1 MTNQMLT
8 QKIEAAVE
16 ALKQGKLII
25 VSDSLDREAEGDMVG
40 LAEYVSPENVNT
52 MVTKARGLLCVPMS
66 AVVAQRLGLKPMVT
80 DATDA
85 YGTAFTVSTDARTTT
100 TGISAYDRA
109 ATIAALAKTDSRFDD
124 FYHPGHIFPL
134 IARDNGVLER
144 DGHTEAA
151 VDLARL
157 AGSQPVA
164 YICEILK
171 KDGMMARRKDLKA
184 YAEGTQTPLITI
196 EELQQYRQFKT
207 IETIANVALPT
218 RYGTFKMK
226 ALKTSE
232 DGEPTL
238 LITKGDLHGTTP
250 LLLRLHSEC
259 LTGDVFGSKRCD
271 CGAQLAES
279 LKRIEQAGRG
289 AVLYLRQEGRGIGLA
304 NKLKAYELQEQGL
317 DTVEANLHL
326 GLPADDRNYGL
337 AAAILRQEGVTT
349 VNLMT
354 NNPDK
359 IKQLA
364 QYGIRVNQ
372 RIPLEAGLTQ
382 ENEAYL
388 KTKKNKFHH
397 LLREVN

>member
-1 MTNQMLT
+1 MTNQALT
-8 QKIEAAVE
+8 QKIEAAIKH
-16 ALKQGKLII
+16 LKQGKLII
-25 VSDSLDREAEGDMVG
+25 VADSLDREAEGDMVG
-40 LAEYVSPENVNT
+40 LADYVSPENVNT

-66 AVVAQRLGLKPMVT
+66 ADVAQRLGLRSMVT

-85 YGTAFTVSTDARTTT
+85 YGTAFTISTDVRTTT

-109 ATIAALAKTDSRFDD
+109 ATIAALAKPDSQFDD

-134 IARDNGVLER
+134 IAKDNGVLER

-151 VDLARL
+151 VDLAKL
-157 AGSQPVA
+157 AGVQPVA
-164 YICEILK
+164 YICEVLK
-171 KDGMMARRKDLKA
+171 KDGTMARRKDLKA

-196 EELQQYRQFKT
+196 EELQQYRQLKAIEVIASVELPTKYGDFKLKAFKT
-207 IETIANVALPT
+207 SV
-218 RYGTFKMK
+218 
-226 ALKTSE
+226 

-238 LITKGDLHGTTP
+238 LITKGKISGDEP

-279 LKRIEQAGRG
+279 LKRIELAGRG

-304 NKLKAYELQEQGL
+304 NKLKAYELQERGL

-337 AAAILRQEGVTT
+337 AAAILRQEGAST

-359 IKQLA
+359 IKQLE
-364 QYGIRVNQ
+364 QYGIRVNH
-372 RIPLEAGLTQ
+372 RIPLEIGLTQ
-382 ENEAYL
+382 ENEGYL
-388 KTKKNKFHH
+388 KAKKNKFHH
-397 LLREVN
+397 LLKEV

>member
-1 MTNQMLT
+1 MTNQALT
-8 QKIEAAVE
+8 QKIEAAIE
-16 ALKQGKLII
+16 HLKQGKLII
-25 VSDSLDREAEGDMVG
+25 VADSLDREAEGDMVG
-40 LAEYVSPENVNT
+40 LADYVSPENVNT

-66 AVVAQRLGLKPMVT
+66 ADVAQRLGLRSMVT

-85 YGTAFTVSTDARTTT
+85 YGTAFTISTDVRTTT

-109 ATIAALAKTDSRFDD
+109 ATIAALAKPDSQFDD

-134 IARDNGVLER
+134 IAKDNGVLER

-151 VDLARL
+151 VDLAKL
-157 AGSQPVA
+157 AGVQPVA
-164 YICEILK
+164 YICEVLK
-171 KDGMMARRKDLKA
+171 KDGTMARRKDLKA

-196 EELQQYRQFKT
+196 EELQQYRQLKA
-207 IETIANVALPT
+207 IEVIASVELPT
-218 RYGTFKMK
+218 KYGDFKLK
-226 ALKTSE
+226 ALKTSA

-238 LITKGDLHGTTP
+238 LITKGKISGNGP

-279 LKRIEQAGRG
+279 LKRIELAGRG

-304 NKLKAYELQEQGL
+304 NKLKAYELQERGL

-337 AAAILRQEGVTT
+337 AAAILRQEGVST

-359 IKQLA
+359 IKQLE
-364 QYGIRVNQ
+364 QYGIRVNH
-372 RIPLEAGLTQ
+372 RIPLEIGLTQ
-382 ENEAYL
+382 ENEGYL
-388 KTKKNKFHH
+388 KAKKNKFHH
-397 LLREVN
+397 LLKEV

>member
-1 MTNQMLT
+1 MTNQALT
-8 QKIEAAVE
+8 QKIEAAIE
-16 ALKQGKLII
+16 HLKQGKLII
-25 VSDSLDREAEGDMVG
+25 VADSLDREAEGDMVG
-40 LAEYVSPENVNT
+40 LADYVSPENVNT

-66 AVVAQRLGLKPMVT
+66 ADVAQRLGLRSMVT

-85 YGTAFTVSTDARTTT
+85 YGTAFTISTDARTTT

-109 ATIAALAKTDSRFDD
+109 ATIAALAKPDSQFDD

-134 IARDNGVLER
+134 IAKDNGVLER

-151 VDLARL
+151 VDLAKL
-157 AGSQPVA
+157 AGVQPVA
-164 YICEILK
+164 YICEVLK
-171 KDGMMARRKDLKA
+171 KDGTMARRKDLKA

-196 EELQQYRQFKT
+196 EELQQYRQLKA
-207 IETIANVALPT
+207 IEVIASVELPT
-218 RYGTFKMK
+218 KYGDFKLK
-226 ALKTSE
+226 ALKTSA

-238 LITKGDLHGTTP
+238 LITKGKISGDEP

-279 LKRIEQAGRG
+279 LKRIELAGRG

-304 NKLKAYELQEQGL
+304 NKLKAYELQERGL

-337 AAAILRQEGVTT
+337 AAAILRQEGVST

-359 IKQLA
+359 IKQLE
-364 QYGIRVNQ
+364 QYGIRVNH
-372 RIPLEAGLTQ
+372 RIPLEIGLTQ
-382 ENEAYL
+382 ENEGYL
-388 KTKKNKFHH
+388 KAKKNKFHH
-397 LLREVN
+397 LLKEV